1 MAGPQDRK
9 HDGISSGTLAVAAGI
24 AAATAA
30 SALFNVTKARQ
41 AEQENPPTGKF
52 LEIDGVRL
60 HYLEHGEGRP
70 LILLHGNG
78 VSLADME
85 ASGLLSRAAQRYRVI
100 AFDRPGYGH
109 STRPRDRTWSPEEQ
123 AELFWTALRSLGV
136 AGPIIL
142 GHSWGTLVALAMAL
156 DHPGEAAAL
165 VLVSGYYYPTRR
177 MDALL
182 LSPPALPVVGDA
194 MRYTVSPLL
203 ARLVTPA
210 LVERMF
216 APASVPESFA
226 AYPIELS
233 LRPSQLR
240 AASAEAGMMV
250 GAAARLSKRY
260 NELDLP
266 IIFVSGDGDRIV
278 EFDQQSKAMHEA
290 IPGSELRVVEGGGH
304 MIHYLDPDAI
314 VAAIDAAA
322 ARSPFQD
329 EPQDLPATERQT
341 SPAEDSGHAR

>member
-1 MAGPQDRK
+1 MAARHEMK
-9 HDGISSGTLAVAAGI
+9 HEGIGSGAIAVAAGI

-30 SALFNVTKARQ
+30 SALFNVAKARQ

-52 LEIDGVRL
+52 LEIDGVQL
-60 HYLEHGEGRP
+60 HYVERGEGRP
-70 LILLHGNG
+70 LVLLHGNG
-78 VSLADME
+78 VSLVDME
-85 ASGLLSRAAQRYRVI
+85 ASGLLDRAARHYRVI

-123 AELFWTALRSLGV
+123 AALLWTALRSLGV

-156 DHPGEAAAL
+156 EHPGETSAL
-165 VLVSGYYYPTRR
+165 VLASGYYYPSGR

-194 MRYTVSPLL
+194 MRYTVSPLV

-210 LVERMF
+210 LIERMF

-260 NELDLP
+260 DELDLP
-266 IIFVSGDGDRIV
+266 VILISGDGDRIV
-278 EFDQQSKAMHEA
+278 AFDQQSKLIHEA
-290 IPGSELRVVEGGGH
+290 IPGSELRIIEGGGH
-304 MIHYLDPDAI
+304 MIHYLDPDAV

-322 ARSPFQD
+322 ERSPFQD
-329 EPQDLPATERQT
+329 EPQDLPASDLQ
-341 SPAEDSGHAR
+341 SSSIQDSSHV

>member
-24 AAATAA
+24 AAATVA

-123 AELFWTALRSLGV
+123 AELLWTALRSLGV

-177 MDALL
+177 MDAL

-278 EFDQQSKAMHEA
+278 EFDQQSKAMHDA
-290 IPGSELRVVEGGGH
+290 IPGSQLRVVEGGGH

-329 EPQDLPATERQT
+329 EPQDLPATEPLT
-341 SPAEDSGHAR
+341 FPAEDSGHAR